1 MKRNNVFLLSYMAFI
16 LLCLLVYAY
25 GGFERWGAVVSAVAI
40 SSAFISYADFFS
52 VYSKAYS
59 TTCSAAE
66 QFIKEREKLIC
77 EDIQAVTN
85 MRQNINMLK
94 SKGLDVAEEERRNE
108 QISRMCC
115 EMREVIKDF
124 SVKTAKKRKQQKNFK
139 HRAEA
144 LMFFA
149 FLSFLCILSF
159 STLAELVKA
168 AQDYISVLGFLIVLS
183 SQYVSGI
190 FEDMLQK
197 DQNRHDCAV
206 ETHNCA
212 REQLFELQK
221 KYIELAERVNNYAD

>member
-16 LLCLLVYAY
+16 LLCLLVYAN

-52 VYSKAYS
+52 VYSKAYA

-77 EDIQAVTN
+77 EDIQAVAN
-85 MRQNINMLK
+85 MRQNINVLK
-94 SKGLDVAEEERRNE
+94 SKGLDVAEEEQRNE
-108 QISRMCC
+108 QIGRMCN
-115 EMREVIKDF
+115 EMKEIVKDF
-124 SVKTAKKRKQQKNFK
+124 SVKTAKKRIRQKSFK

-149 FLSFLCILSF
+149 FLSFLCILTF
-159 STLAELVKA
+159 STLSEFAKV

-221 KYIELAERVNNYAD
+221 KYIELAERVNNHAD